1 MTWQVLRCDM
11 VIKSDQGKYA
21 NDYVI
26 ERYCMGDHTRN
37 MIYVSEEDQR
47 ENIPCQL
54 VYIYIYDQ
62 DVAEVIGS
70 GYIIVNERSLL

>member
-1 MTWQVLRCDM
+1 M

-37 MIYVSEEDQR
+37 MIYVSEEDQK
-47 ENIPCQL
+47 IQPVSWC
-54 VYIYIYDQ
+54 IYIYDQ